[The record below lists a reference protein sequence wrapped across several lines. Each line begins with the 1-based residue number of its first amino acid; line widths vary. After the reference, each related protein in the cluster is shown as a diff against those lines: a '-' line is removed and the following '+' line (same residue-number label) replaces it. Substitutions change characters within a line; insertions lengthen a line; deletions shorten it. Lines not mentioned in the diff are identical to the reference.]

1 VSSLAIDGLTA
12 GYGRGH
18 VLHGVSLDVPE
29 GGVSVVLGANGA
41 GKTTLLRAVCGMIA
55 REGRVTFAGTRID
68 EMVTEDI
75 ARLGIAH
82 VPEGRGSFAGL
93 TTEEN
98 LRLGACALRGPRDG
112 RTIAAL
118 FERVY
123 RYFPRLAERRRQQAG
138 TLSGGEQQM
147 LALGRGLMSS
157 PKLMLLDEP
166 SFGLAPLVVE
176 ELYRIMRAINT
187 HERVSILLVE
197 QNAAI
202 ALDMADRVTLFETG
216 RVVMTGP
223 PADLR
228 RDESV
233 RRVYLG
239 Y

>member
-1 VSSLAIDGLTA
+1 VSA

-18 VLHGVSLDVPE
+18 VLHGVDLEVAE
-29 GGVSVVLGANGA
+29 GSVSVVLGANGA
-41 GKTTLLRAVCGMIA
+41 GKTTLLRAVSGMVA
-55 REGRVTFAGTRID
+55 HEGSVVFDSVRID
-68 EMVTEDI
+68 RLPTEEI
-75 ARLGIAH
+75 ARLGVAH
-82 VPEGRGSFAGL
+82 VPEGRGTFPNL

-98 LRLGACALRGPRDG
+98 LRLGAYAHRD
-112 RTIAAL
+112 RTHVDSV

-147 LALGRGLMSS
+147 LAVGRALMSS

-176 ELYRIMRAINT
+176 ELYRIVRDINADE
-187 HERVSILLVE
+187 HVGILLVE

-202 ALDMADRVTLFETG
+202 ALDLADRVYLFETG
-216 RVVMTGP
+216 RVVMSGP

-228 RDESV
+228 GDESL
-233 RRVYLG
+233 RRAYLG